1 MLRWPTQYSPMVIAT
16 AWVCHRSS
24 KTSFIIYLWY
34 GQHDERDMNMLS
46 KVKRVISWKEAWSR
60 VKVEKLFL
68 CMVRGGTVLPK
79 CFSCV
84 VRARTVLPK
93 CFSRVV
99 RGGTVLPKCFSR
111 MVRGRIMPEK
121 CFSCLIRLGACQKTD
136 FSCLF
141 RCQTWHKRHKFSK
154 KWTENWIFSSFLCR
168 YMTFLCIK
176 CGIKDVILN

>member
-1 MLRWPTQYSPMVIAT
+1 MLKQVIRL
-16 AWVCHRSS
+16 RSS

-34 GQHDERDMNMLS
+34 GQHDERDMNMLN

-68 CMVRGGTVLPK
+68 CIVRGGTVLPK

-84 VRARTVLPK
+84 VRGRTVLPK

-99 RGGTVLPKCFSR
+99 RGGTVLPKCFSC
-111 MVRGRIMPEK
+111 MVRSRIMPEK

-154 KWTENWIFSSFLCR
+154 KWTENWKFSSFLCR
-168 YMTFLCIK
+168 YMTLLCKK